1 MSTPSKRSIP
11 GASRQHGFTLIE
23 VMTVAALIGILAA
36 VAFPYLKIEADA
48 DTAARSVA
56 AVMGEGARLAVSRG
70 PVADGSEPVCILIEG
85 GDVNRISI
93 WRRGASVTDATLV
106 SYLNFSKR
114 VKIAGVAKK
123 AEMGDVMSG
132 PPQAL
137 SAPGAVEGCGPTDT
151 PARAFVRCRAT
162 GKCEPITLL
171 ITERERS
178 QKYYRVVFMA
188 LASSPQILKTDAN
201 WKLL

>member
-1 MSTPSKRSIP
+1 MSTPSKLPIP

-70 PVADGSEPVCILIEG
+70 PVADGSEPVRILIEG

-93 WRRGASVTDATLV
+93 WRRGASVTDETLV

-114 VKIAGVAKK
+114 VKIAGVSFK
-123 AEMGDVMSG
+123 AEMENAMTGTVQS
-132 PPQAL
+132 L
-137 SAPGAVEGCGPTDT
+137 SASG
-151 PARAFVRCRAT
+151 AFVRCRAT